1 MANAVRAIDG
11 LEELRAIVGT
21 HLGVSDW
28 MLVDQARI
36 DDFADATLD
45 HQWIHVD
52 TERAAREL
60 PCGATIAHGFLT
72 LSLLPAMRS
81 QVFDVAGVSSR
92 LNYGLGKVRFPA
104 PVPSGSRIRATFDL
118 TGVDDREE
126 GRVLVTILATVEVEN
141 GDKPACVAEMLAM
154 LIP

>member
-1 MANAVRAIDG
+1 
-11 LEELRAIVGT
+11 
-21 HLGVSDW
+21 

-126 GRVLVTILATVEVEN
+126 GRVLVTILATVEVED